1 MALHGLVLVNKP
13 SGITSHDVVNK
24 ARRILQTRD
33 VGHTGTLDPLASG
46 LMVLLVGEATKLS
59 DYILNGDK
67 AYRVKVRLGVRTD
80 SLDMTG
86 QVLKLQDVNIE
97 QSLIKETALSLQGDF
112 QWPVPLFSAVKRDG
126 KKLYEFAHKSEVPDL
141 IPTRNMNFWQLEIL
155 ATDAT
160 SIEAHLHCS
169 KGSYI
174 RSWAAELGEK
184 LGVGG
189 AIEVLERTG
198 SAPYNLHEA
207 MTLAQMEES
216 ISSGAENWS
225 AFIPV
230 SQALPG
236 WKTLTVRGKDE
247 KLIHNGQISYDLER
261 RLILEQKEAINSL
274 KNVGIKILSA
284 ASGNLL
290 AILEAQPNRG
300 LKIRRVFK
308 IT

>member
-1 MALHGLVLVNKP
+1 MALHGLILVNKP
-13 SGITSHDVVNK
+13 TGITSHDVVNR
-24 ARRILQTRD
+24 ARRILHTRD

-67 AYRVKVRLGVRTD
+67 SYRVKVRLGVRTD

-86 QVLKLQDVNIE
+86 QVLKLQDVKIE
-97 QSLIKETALSLQGDF
+97 QSKIQETALSLQGEFD
-112 QWPVPLFSAVKRDG
+112 WSVPLFSAVKNGG
-126 KKLYEFAHKSEVPDL
+126 KKLYEYAHKDQTPDF
-141 IPTRNMNFWQLEIL
+141 IPTRNMKFWNVQIL
-155 ATDAT
+155 
-160 SIEAHLHCS
+160 SIESSAIEVYLSCS

-174 RSWAAELGEK
+174 RSWASQLGEI
-184 LGVGG
+184 LDVGG
-189 AIEVLERTG
+189 AIEALERTV
-198 SAPYNLHEA
+198 SAPYELANA
-207 MTLAQMEES
+207 MTLEAMEES
-216 ISSGAENWS
+216 SNSPDKWS

-230 SQALPG
+230 SEALPT

-247 KLIHNGQISYDLER
+247 KLIHNGQISYDLAN
-261 RLILEQKEAINSL
+261 RLIVQQKQAFSEQNI
-274 KNVGIKILSA
+274 VGVKILSA
-284 ASGNLL
+284 SSGSLL